1 MSSRPYV
8 EMLLTIRKDTGQ
20 FAITAESNWQKLFR
34 LDHEDEQNK
43 YILVSTVPTA
53 RIAKL
58 MEFAGVKMSE
68 TVTLRAAA
76 PPKRDRWGR
85 FTR

>member
-20 FAITAESNWQKLFR
+20 FAITAASNWQKVFR
-34 LDHEDEQNK
+34 LDREDKQNK
-43 YILVSTVPTA
+43 YILVSTAPPA

-58 MEFAGVKMSE
+58 MELAGVKMSE
-68 TVTLRAAA
+68 TITLRTAA

-85 FTR
+85 FTS